1 MLEDLGSEQ
10 WQPSS
15 GRSHADFAVDFPRF
29 GATHTKNRKPWCGIP
44 HQGFWCGFETRLRK
58 IRFVVESEVRI
69 SYSAAGG
76 GLAQGKNTTK
86 GHGCISEVFGLER
99 IHGIFVSYVFVFV
112 LIVEAGGW
120 EVGCKWGLGLRHQ
133 TTNSQFTRKQE
144 PISVVS
150 AQRGLVLLLKER
162 ALMLEQAQVCVMF
175 WPALMN
181 DTSHA
186 LSFGLVVQKPKSA
199 KHVQN

>member
-1 MLEDLGSEQ
+1 VSNGSRPPVGPTPTLLSIFRDLAR
-10 WQPSS
+10 PT
-15 GRSHADFAVDFPRF
+15 PRIENL
-29 GATHTKNRKPWCGIP
+29 GVVSHTKVFGV
-44 HQGFWCGFETRLRK
+44 GFETRLRK